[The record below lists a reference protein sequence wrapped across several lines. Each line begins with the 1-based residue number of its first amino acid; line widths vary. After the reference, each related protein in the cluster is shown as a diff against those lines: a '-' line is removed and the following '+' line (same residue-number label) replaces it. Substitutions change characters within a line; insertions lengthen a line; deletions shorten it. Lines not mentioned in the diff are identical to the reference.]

1 MPRRL
6 TRKEQQARTRS
17 RLMRSAEKLFSRR
30 GLDGA
35 SIDDVARDA
44 GFTKGA
50 FYANFRSKEELFL
63 AMLDE
68 RFAQR
73 IEEIDR
79 VMESGDEPEA
89 QARRA
94 GADFA
99 TYLRSDPE
107 WERLFFEFAAY
118 ATRDARFREQLVTR
132 YRAMR
137 ERIADAYRTRS
148 EELGVEPPIPP
159 DQIALMVFAMGN
171 GFALEKLLEP
181 DVPDELIGTMLVVLS
196 AGLRAM
202 SEEKAAV

>member
-1 MPRRL
+1 MPQRL